1 MRAGAPMLI
10 DVLVGGGWS
19 GRGDGRRIAVLG
31 RRNALGFQWERQ
43 AEKQEAIKLRSEKKG
58 AGGQGAEA
66 AGGPGRGAAEGHA
79 QRHRSAGQRSAGLGD
94 RRHSGPKVAEA
105 GQRVVV

>member
-10 DVLVGGGWS
+10 DVLVGSGWS

-43 AEKQEAIKLRSEKKG
+43 AEEQELRSEKKG
-58 AGGQGAEA
+58 AEGQGAEA